1 MTTATPPATIPDA
14 RPESQSSASSGEE
27 RLYRSTL
34 SSWAAYAVFVVA
46 GFFMPRL
53 IDRHLGQATLGV
65 WDFGWSIVAY
75 LSLTQLGVGSAVN
88 RYVARY
94 RAQGEAGSL
103 ARTTASAF
111 GIQLAASA
119 ACLSLTVALALLI
132 QDRTASPGGSSGS
145 QVRWVILLLG
155 LNAAV
160 QMAFDVFRGVITGC
174 HRWDVHN
181 GLNAGSYVLT
191 VAAMASALAFGGD
204 LASLALATLAVTLL
218 TEVARA
224 AVAYSICPELSVDL
238 RRLDRGTV
246 HQLLRFGLKSF
257 LVDASG
263 LILYQSANILIAS
276 NLGVAAL
283 AVFARPMALV
293 RHATV
298 IVNKYAYVLAPTA
311 SRLQAAG
318 RSDAVSA
325 LVVRTTQVAVYLTL
339 PMMLGLAIL
348 GDSIL
353 DLWMGAAYHQGPVIL
368 VLAAGHLLP
377 MAQEPLV
384 SIMVGT
390 NAHGKVGLA
399 LAAAAGLAGLLGVV
413 ALGHAHWGL
422 LGAALS
428 ITIPLTLIK
437 GLYLPFAAC
446 RHFGLP
452 FGPYLATALLRPA
465 LHLSPLA
472 LVLFACHLALPAQ
485 PLRALAWGFG
495 LGSLVLL
502 PVYWYGLLTPDLRA
516 RIWARLGSTADP
528 IGSRR
533 VAFGKAVLRGIV
545 LGLCRAIGL
554 LRLWRYLH
562 RHEVGIL
569 TIHGVMDAT
578 TPTTWVPLRPQLSP
592 SSLDRTL
599 TVLRRHYRFVSLQAA
614 VDMLAGR
621 TPIQPYSLVITFDD
635 GYRNNLTHALP
646 VLRCHGVPATLF
658 LSTGHVEH
666 RRPFWF
672 DRLDFAI
679 QQAPSGDRTL
689 VVAETPIRFSGSER
703 PSLRHAYNRLRTTVK
718 ASPRH
723 DAETIR
729 ELEALAQSLEDE
741 GGRRLR
747 DIFEQDPWSAVATW
761 GEIQA
766 AAGTDLELASHTVDH
781 VRLHLVDADT
791 IREQLTQSKRMIESR
806 VGRPCRYLC
815 YPNGGFDARTIA
827 FAQDCGYEAA
837 LTNIEGS
844 NCRGADLFTL
854 RRRGFPITA
863 NATELLADLSGF
875 SALLAR
881 MPAALRRLGAA
892 PSPLP
897 SAPAPW
903 HSTKP

>member
-1 MTTATPPATIPDA
+1 MTTAMPPATTPNA
-14 RPESQSSASSGEE
+14 RQESRSSASSGEA

-53 IDRHLGQATLGV
+53 IDQHLGQATLGI
-65 WDFGWSIVAY
+65 WDFAWSIVAY

-94 RAQGEAGSL
+94 RTQGEFGSL

-111 GIQLAASA
+111 GIQLVAATA
-119 ACLSLTVALALLI
+119 AIGLTVALALLL
-132 QDRTASPGGSSGS
+132 QSRTGPPGESGGS
-145 QVRWVILLLG
+145 QVPWVILLLG

-181 GLNAGSYVLT
+181 GLNASSYVVT
-191 VAAMASALAFGGD
+191 VAAMASALVFGGD
-204 LASLALATLAVTLL
+204 LVSLALATLAVTLL
-218 TEVARA
+218 TEVARV

-311 SRLQAAG
+311 SSLQAAG
-318 RSDAVSA
+318 RSDGVSA
-325 LVVRTTQVAVYLTL
+325 LVVRTASVAMYLAL

-353 DLWMGAAYHQGPVIL
+353 DLWMGAAYRQGPIII

-377 MAQEPLV
+377 MVQEPLV
-384 SIMVGT
+384 NILVGT
-390 NAHGKVGLA
+390 NAHGKAGLA
-399 LAAAAGLAGLLGVV
+399 LAAAAGLAGLLGIV
-413 ALGHAHWGL
+413 ALGHTHWGL
-422 LGAALS
+422 IGAALS

-446 RHFGLP
+446 RHLGLP
-452 FGPYLATALLRPA
+452 FGPYLATVLLRPA

-472 LVLFACHLALPAQ
+472 FVLLACRLALPAQ
-485 PLRALAWGFG
+485 PLRALAWGVG

-516 RIWARLGSTADP
+516 RIWARFVSTAAP
-528 IGSRR
+528 TGSRR
-533 VAFGKAVLRGIV
+533 AAFRRGLRRIV
-545 LGLCRAIGL
+545 LGLCRALGL
-554 LRLWRYLH
+554 LHLWRYLH
-562 RHEVGIL
+562 RHEVVIL

-578 TPTTWVPLRPQLSP
+578 TPATWVPLRPQLPP
-592 SSLDRTL
+592 STLDRTL
-599 TVLRRHYRFVSLQAA
+599 NILRRHYRFVSLQTA

-621 TPIQPYSLVITFDD
+621 MPIQPYSLVVTFAD
-635 GYRNNLTHALP
+635 GYRNNLSHALP
-646 VLRCHGVPATLF
+646 ILRSHQVPATFF
-658 LSTGHVEH
+658 LATGHIEH

-672 DRLDFAI
+672 DRLDYAI
-679 QQAPSGDRTL
+679 QHAPLGGRTL
-689 VVAETPIRFSGSER
+689 VVAGTPVRFTGSSR
-703 PSLRHAYNRLRTTVK
+703 PALRLTYSQLRATAK
-718 ASPRH
+718 AASRH
-723 DAETIR
+723 DADTIR
-729 ELEALAQSLEDE
+729 ELEALSQRLEDE
-741 GGRRLR
+741 SGRPLR
-747 DIFEQDPWSAVATW
+747 DIFEHDPWSAVATW
-761 GEIQA
+761 DDLRA
-766 AAGTDLELASHTVDH
+766 SAGTDLEIGSHTVDH
-781 VRLHLVDADT
+781 LRLHLADADT
-791 IREQLTQSKRMIESR
+791 VREQLTRSKQIIESR
-806 VGRPCRYLC
+806 LGLPCRYLC
-815 YPNGGFDARTIA
+815 YPNGDFDPRAVA
-827 FAQDCGYEAA
+827 FARECGYEAA
-837 LTNIEGS
+837 LTTIEG
-844 NCRGADLFTL
+844 NNGPGADLFML
-854 RRRGFPITA
+854 RRRAFPVTWS
-863 NATELLADLSGF
+863 ATEVMAQLSGF
-875 SALLAR
+875 SALLGRA
-881 MPAALRRLGAA
+881 AA
-892 PSPLP
+892 PSRHTYHQSSPSFSLP
-897 SAPAPW
+897 AQ
-903 HSTKP
+903 HSQKP